1 MCVCA
6 HAFLLCMCLCVCGG
20 GVREQVHEVGYL
32 FQPSVGSSDQTRV
45 VKLVLQVVFPVEP
58 SL

>member
-1 MCVCA
+1 MYVCVCTCIFA
-6 HAFLLCMCLCVCGG
+6 GYVSLGG
-20 GVREQVHEVGYL
+20 SENHFMKFVISFNLY
-32 FQPSVGSSDQTRV
+32 VGSSDQTQI